1 MPQEVVWSD
10 LQGVGD
16 TSSRAEV
23 SVDGLNPV
31 DAAAR
36 GGVLQHRS
44 QTFKHI
50 IGRASPIMLTVYYDT
65 YPFISKLLFILTSG
79 TSTMYGRFKN
89 SGFSSLTSVINT
101 LTFSTTWRNEV

>member
-10 LQGVGD
+10 LQVVGD
-16 TSSRAEV
+16 TSSGAEV

-44 QTFKHI
+44 I
-50 IGRASPIMLTVYYDT
+50 IRASPIMLTVYYDT

-101 LTFSTTWRNEV
+101 RTFSTTWRNEV